1 MSAVVQMA
9 AGAAPIFAATKTANS
24 QEESMNKDQIKGRI
38 AQAKGKAKRAV
49 GKAVG
54 DKDLEREGKIQNVAG
69 IVQAGYG
76 DLKDSN

>member
-1 MSAVVQMA
+1 
-9 AGAAPIFAATKTANS
+9 
-24 QEESMNKDQIKGRI
+24 MNKDQIKGRI